1 MTSEIVQL
9 SEKLK
14 SRVDTKL
21 ILLEYPEPNVVEIV
35 PSGPD
40 TFEISVGLYDEKW
53 LVTSSF
59 WCTVDCGS
67 LENVYSLVCWL
78 LTPYSRIVE
87 SWNGPQL
94 LATWIEWY
102 TEEGWESTDHNY
114 LVIPKDDSPLTGAT
128 EMVIRHQAVFLDSA
142 FSTHFPGA
150 KLDQAGY
157 PIGTLL
163 GRTCYKPSSDGW
175 HPVGV
180 PTAD

>member
-87 SWNGPQL
+87 SWNDQ
-94 LATWIEWY
+94 IV
-102 TEEGWESTDHNY
+102 
-114 LVIPKDDSPLTGAT
+114 VIGA
-128 EMVIRHQAVFLDSA
+128 LPA
-142 FSTHFPGA
+142 FF
-150 KLDQAGY
+150 
-157 PIGTLL
+157 
-163 GRTCYKPSSDGW
+163 
-175 HPVGV
+175 GV
-180 PTAD
+180 PLNPSYEQLWTIPRLDDPAIRG